1 MSVTDCCEIDLRW
14 GPVEPIQ
21 LAIDPQPI
29 ELRAAV
35 VPIELEVEASPVE
48 FTIAAQPIRLE
59 ITGVGVQGPPGP
71 AGLGTGGSTAGLVQ
85 IRWGTPTAESGN
97 VIEIAGSVL
106 DYDSLPLAS
115 SVADIEVRVTD
126 GAVDGEPSATAF
138 LTAAGTP
145 VGTVLAGSGTAS
157 LVIRSDSGSLAIAV
171 HEATANCHRYL
182 WIRAAGHERLWVRA
196 ADGVQEVIF
205 A

>member
-1 MSVTDCCEIDLRW
+1 MLNSECCEIDLRW

-21 LAIDPQPI
+21 LAVEPAPIAFGSSAASVELALVADPVELSVEGQPI
-29 ELRAAV
+29 QL
-35 VPIELEVEASPVE
+35 
-48 FTIAAQPIRLE
+48 Q

-71 AGLGTGGSTAGLVQ
+71 PGLGTGGSTVGLVQ
-85 IRWGTPTAESGN
+85 VRWGTPTNEASN
-97 VIEIAGSVL
+97 VIEIVGSVL
-106 DYDSLPLAS
+106 DYDGQPLAS

-138 LTAAGTP
+138 LTAAAVP

-157 LVIRSDSGSLAIAV
+157 LVVRSDSGSLAIAI
-171 HEATANCHRYL
+171 HESTANCHRYL
-182 WIRAAGHERLWVRA
+182 WIRGAGHERLWVRA
-196 ADGVQEVIF
+196 ADGVQELVF

>member
-1 MSVTDCCEIDLRW
+1 MSVTECCEIDLRW
-14 GPVEPIQ
+14 GPVQPIQ
-21 LAIDPQPI
+21 LAVDPRAI
-29 ELRAAV
+29 ELHMATA
-35 VPIELEVEASPVE
+35 PIELEVVQTPIELS
-48 FTIAAQPIRLE
+48 IAAQPIQLE

-71 AGLGTGGSTAGLVQ
+71 AGSGTDGGTTGLVQ
-85 IRWGTPTAESGN
+85 IRWGAPTIESGN

-106 DYDSLPLAS
+106 DYGGVPLAS

-126 GAVDGEPSATAF
+126 GAVDGEPSASAF
-138 LTAAGTP
+138 LMAARTP
-145 VGTVLAGSGTAS
+145 IGTVLAGIGTAS
-157 LVIRSDSGSLAIAV
+157 LVIRSDSGSLAVAV

-196 ADGVQEVIF
+196 ADGVQELIF

>member
-1 MSVTDCCEIDLRW
+1 MSVTDCCEVDLRW
-14 GPVEPIQ
+14 GPVESIR
-21 LAIDPQPI
+21 LAIDPEPI
-29 ELRAAV
+29 ELRAAA
-35 VPIELEVEASPVE
+35 VPIELEVEAASVE
-48 FTIAAQPIRLE
+48 LSIATQPIRLE

-71 AGLGTGGSTAGLVQ
+71 AGLGTGGSTVGLVQ
-85 IRWGTPTAESGN
+85 IRWGIPTAESGN

-106 DYDSLPLAS
+106 DYDGQPLAS

-126 GAVDGEPSATAF
+126 GVVDGEPSATAF
-138 LTAAGTP
+138 LTAAASP
-145 VGTVLAGSGTAS
+145 IGTVLAGSGTAS

-171 HEATANCHRYL
+171 HESTANCHRYL